1 MHNYGS
7 MTPEELRAVIA
18 GGESLSVEFKR
29 AIQGALN
36 DNAITEAVIC
46 LANGEGGLLLLGVED
61 DGTVTGV
68 APRHGSFTDS
78 NLLQAM
84 ILNKTDT
91 PVATHVQ
98 IFDLS
103 GLPVVLIEVPK
114 MPMPVGT
121 KTGKYVRRS
130 LKVDGKPECLPY
142 PLHEM
147 LSVGL
152 AAQGRDYA
160 ATPARGSSKNDLDS
174 EEFHRFRRLCKI
186 GKGDRLLAELSD
198 DEILRGLRLVLPE
211 FDDTLTLGAILLFGT
226 QDAVARYVP
235 TAEVMFQELRNGTV
249 AANET
254 MTSPL
259 FRAAERLFE
268 LIEVRNS
275 EQELIVGLHRIG
287 IPRVPPGTIRESIA
301 NALVHRDYSEVG
313 PTTVQLTDDLF
324 RVKSPGGFPS
334 GITMSNFLDDS
345 KPRSP
350 ILAEAFKRAGIV
362 DRVGRGIRE
371 MYGQLLR
378 TGRGVPD
385 YSATNK
391 NAVIVQIATSDAD
404 LEMVRFVLEFEE
416 SSGSVLLLPQLQILH
431 EIKAMGPE
439 TTSEL
444 VEAIHESETI
454 VRTHLA
460 RLAEMGLIESRGNG
474 RSRRHH
480 LTAAFFRLA
489 QASAYVRF
497 QDTDPIQQ
505 DHMIL
510 AFVDQFGSITR
521 SKAAELCRLTPAQA
535 RAALRR
541 LTEAGELRM
550 LGERRGA
557 YYVRVG

>member
-130 LKVDGKPECLPY
+130 LKVDGKPECVPY

-268 LIEVRNS
+268 LIEVRDS

-287 IPRVPPGTIRESIA
+287 IPRVPPARSASQSQTHLSIVTTPRLDRQRSNSPMISSES
-301 NALVHRDYSEVG
+301 
-313 PTTVQLTDDLF
+313 
-324 RVKSPGGFPS
+324 RV
-334 GITMSNFLDDS
+334 L
-345 KPRSP
+345 
-350 ILAEAFKRAGIV
+350 EAFL
-362 DRVGRGIRE
+362 RGS
-371 MYGQLLR
+371 
-378 TGRGVPD
+378 P
-385 YSATNK
+385 
-391 NAVIVQIATSDAD
+391 
-404 LEMVRFVLEFEE
+404 
-416 SSGSVLLLPQLQILH
+416 
-431 EIKAMGPE
+431 
-439 TTSEL
+439 
-444 VEAIHESETI
+444 
-454 VRTHLA
+454 
-460 RLAEMGLIESRGNG
+460 
-474 RSRRHH
+474 
-480 LTAAFFRLA
+480 
-489 QASAYVRF
+489 
-497 QDTDPIQQ
+497 
-505 DHMIL
+505 
-510 AFVDQFGSITR
+510 
-521 SKAAELCRLTPAQA
+521 
-535 RAALRR
+535 
-541 LTEAGELRM
+541 
-550 LGERRGA
+550 
-557 YYVRVG
+557 